1 MEEVKDG
8 RLLYIFI
15 LLYYTAYAAIGKKA
29 HNNSRSKYRMPWS
42 AVTVT
47 AYDFCLNRDVAQH
60 NIKASVDYVC
70 GDILITVGDAR
81 SSECDCD
88 VLLRARCYA
97 VAVFLFFA
105 ALCVKLSDF
114 ESLFYLV
121 DNTDRGRVYLI
132 FCSCH
137 SLTQH
142 RRTAPVWSEIIA
154 SNIRSTVRSR
164 NHNTAFSHALRIGA
178 LVWACGFRL

>member
-1 MEEVKDG
+1 MEEVEDG
-8 RLLYIFI
+8 HLIYIFI
-15 LLYYTAYAAIGKKA
+15 LLYYTAYTAIGKNV
-29 HNNSRSKYRMPWS
+29 HNNSRSKYQMPRS

-47 AYDFCLNRDVAQH
+47 TYDFCLNRDVAQH

-81 SSECDCD
+81 SSQCDCD

-97 VAVFLFFA
+97 LEVFFFE

-121 DNTDRGRVYLI
+121 DNTDRSRVYLI
-132 FCSCH
+132 FGSCH

-142 RRTAPVWSEIIA
+142 RRTAHP
-154 SNIRSTVRSR
+154 
-164 NHNTAFSHALRIGA
+164 ALFEAR
-178 LVWACGFRL
+178 